1 MRSSYTFDPLA
12 TSFSLLKKTKKFL
25 FFSFKISR
33 GHLPS
38 VSAPKCGLICQKFL
52 SKDAAFDE
60 GHLQEERQPFLKNYW
75 RSFLCIQRLTFKLL
89 KEELFASVVESNWP
103 RVPGSIEELTVE
115 GRVIALNCEP
125 LGQGKIFTNYWV
137 KRYVFIFIFCRNYK
151 FSL

>member
-52 SKDAAFDE
+52 SKDVAFDE

-75 RSFLCIQRLTFKLL
+75 RLFLCIQRLTQASKGGTICLYCWIKLTEGPCL
-89 KEELFASVVESNWP
+89 ELW
-103 RVPGSIEELTVE
+103 
-115 GRVIALNCEP
+115 P
-125 LGQGKIFTNYWV
+125 LGQGMIFL
-137 KRYVFIFIFCRNYK
+137 YK
-151 FSL
+151 LMRQTLRFYLYFL